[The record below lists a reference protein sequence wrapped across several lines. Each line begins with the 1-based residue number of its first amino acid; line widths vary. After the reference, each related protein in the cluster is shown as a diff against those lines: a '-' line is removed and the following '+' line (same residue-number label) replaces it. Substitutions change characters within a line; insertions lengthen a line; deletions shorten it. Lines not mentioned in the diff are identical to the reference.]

1 MTFVEQNNLAY
12 VHDRILSQKLF
23 GIESSFVE
31 DNPSLVRP
39 YTSAADIDFSFEIK
53 LFTNDKAGKAGRAT
67 WYIADR
73 SVIQNGKDFIDE
85 WQVVVSSANA
95 GGQKRDNQIEIID
108 NHSAFGRSRVALGS
122 FKTQEKAVNFFNY
135 SRTALIR
142 FMYLMTDESLTSL
155 GKKVPDIMDYSSA
168 NELIDFSKDL
178 NKQLYKLVGLT
189 EEEISYVESVI
200 RFKDEGSVYKKMLN
214 SSYAD
219 IVKYLLKKYG
229 AAKHDY
235 FKDTACTTKNPQVS
249 RTAEG
254 LYCHHIDED
263 KAIMLSN
270 DQYAAANPF
279 DYQKASRLVYC
290 NILEHLLLHVK
301 IAAEHSEET
310 VEGEILGIGG
320 AVNFICKELNDIYA
334 GKEFADEWRRKI
346 ASVVKSNFE
355 DYIMVLRYLWNLVE
369 KNPMFKVCITRETL
383 CKGYDGNVVPAVLA
397 ALVRDEDQ

>member
-1 MTFVEQNNLAY
+1 
-12 VHDRILSQKLF
+12 
-23 GIESSFVE
+23 
-31 DNPSLVRP
+31 
-39 YTSAADIDFSFEIK
+39 
-53 LFTNDKAGKAGRAT
+53 
-67 WYIADR
+67 
-73 SVIQNGKDFIDE
+73 
-85 WQVVVSSANA
+85 
-95 GGQKRDNQIEIID
+95 
-108 NHSAFGRSRVALGS
+108 
-122 FKTQEKAVNFFNY
+122 
-135 SRTALIR
+135 
-142 FMYLMTDESLTSL
+142 
-155 GKKVPDIMDYSSA
+155 
-168 NELIDFSKDL
+168 
-178 NKQLYKLVGLT
+178 
-189 EEEISYVESVI
+189 
-200 RFKDEGSVYKKMLN
+200 MLN

-301 IAAEHSEET
+301 IAAEHAEET
-310 VEGEILGIGG
+310 IEGEILGIGG

-346 ASVVKSNFE
+346 ASVVKNNFD
-355 DYIMVLRYLWNLVE
+355 DYIMVLRYLWDLVE
-369 KNPMFKVCITRETL
+369 KNPMFKACITRETL

-397 ALVRDEDQ
+397 ALVNDEDQ